1 MYRQRCII
9 INTDIYVV
17 RIKSTFFV
25 LVFVTVLSLQVTDR
39 QFLASEA
46 WSTSDDLLK
55 DAAVSEVANG
65 VLGVAIQSS
74 AIPGFEQYLKSLHPG
89 HRPDDAFI
97 GELWQKIFK
106 CSPEAKS
113 HATSNSSYFSSPPEE
128 ISDPQSN
135 VFASSPVDWS
145 QQKTSLPPCSG
156 AVFLDGV
163 KLPFFDT
170 SQLRVTYNVYLA
182 VYAAAHALH
191 SLLSCPDRDSPRG
204 NNKSSCS
211 FPKHIN
217 PIEVNTHVTVSSHPL
232 A

>member
-1 MYRQRCII
+1 M
-9 INTDIYVV
+9 
-17 RIKSTFFV
+17 
-25 LVFVTVLSLQVTDR
+25 TDR

-55 DAAVSEVANG
+55 DPAVSEVANG
-65 VLGVAIQSS
+65 VLGIAIQSS

-89 HRPDDAFI
+89 HRPDDGFI
-97 GELWQKIFK
+97 GELWQKMFK
-106 CSPEAKS
+106 CSHEAKS
-113 HATSNSSYFSSPPEE
+113 HATPKSSYFSSPQEE
-128 ISDPQSN
+128 ISDHLSN
-135 VFASSPVDWS
+135 ISASTPSGRS

-156 AVFLDGV
+156 ALFLEEL

-191 SLLSCPDRDSPRG
+191 SLLSCPDQKSPRG
-204 NNKSSCS
+204 NNRSSCS

-217 PIEVNTHVTVSSHPL
+217 PIEVNTHATVSRLIHKCESC
-232 A
+232 